1 AAGTGT
7 ATLNGKRPRV
17 RHLWVPHTLHH
28 CRSWC
33 PAQCPRP
40 RSARTTADIVR
51 PLQGGLPGG
60 RNNWLGVGMNAKH
73 DAAKTSTQVEH
84 VRAALLRN
92 YAGLIYDD
100 DLLGYDE
107 VGREQRFLSRALSA
121 EALRIVTGCDR
132 EAAGQG
138 VTDGARDQGIDAV
151 AVGEGS

>member
-1 AAGTGT
+1 
-7 ATLNGKRPRV
+7 
-17 RHLWVPHTLHH
+17 
-28 CRSWC
+28 
-33 PAQCPRP
+33 
-40 RSARTTADIVR
+40 
-51 PLQGGLPGG
+51 PGG

-151 AVGEGS
+151 AVGEGSAEVWLVQAKWSDTGTAKLPRAEALAFADGVRLI